1 MCMEDASTGE
11 PVTFAL
17 RNHRPTVGY
26 LALLISDDL
35 GQMWWSGVADVARA
49 QKANLI
55 CFRGGPLHDPIDPYT
70 EPTAIYELVS
80 RERADGWVI
89 GNIVADTPA
98 SFARLRELLD
108 QQLGRDVV
116 SLREL
121 LDDIPYV
128 SMDNYQGVQAAIEH
142 LIEVHGYR
150 RIAFLRGPEAHP
162 YAQERYRAYTDVLQ
176 KYGLPIEPDL
186 VTPPRNW
193 GEFPMQILL
202 DERKLKPSVDFDA
215 VVAANDWMALDAMGR
230 LSARGVR
237 VPQDVAVVGFNNN
250 PAGGVA
256 FPPLTT
262 VMMPFHEQGQRTV
275 EMLSTLLAGGTLP
288 GQAALPAHLVIRQ
301 SCGCQSPL
309 VTQAAAGVIT
319 AGHEFKELDSAQRE
333 QILAHVA
340 QAAGS
345 ESVIEWARRLLDSL
359 ITELE
364 DGTPGT
370 FIGEMEQAMRPL
382 MVSGGDLFVWLQ
394 ALSALRR
401 QTLPYMRGSLLARV
415 EDLWHQAQ
423 IVLSLAVQR
432 MQTSELLQVQQQT
445 QIVRGIGYALSAT
458 LDMHQ
463 LMDTAAREIP
473 RLGIPSCYISLYED
487 PQMPAAWSRL
497 MMAYDEKG
505 RVNLEPGGLR
515 FKSRELLPEELWP
528 RDRQFSLVVEPLY
541 FQKNQL
547 GFVVFE
553 VGPRNGAIY
562 EMASTQLSSALQGAL
577 LMQRVQKHAAEL
589 ARQKYIL
596 DTFMENVPDQIYF
609 KDLDSRITR
618 ANKAHAL
625 QRGMRDPSDEI
636 GKSDFDFLPDELA
649 RVKYEQEQEIIR
661 TGRPLLNLEEF
672 DAAGRWAL
680 TTKMPL
686 RDENGNILGT
696 FGISRDITELKRAE
710 FALQQAFAE
719 VEHQV
724 EERTS
729 QLRREVAERERAE
742 EEIRQLNEGL
752 EQRVQERTAELRA
765 VNQELEAFAY
775 SISHDLRA
783 PLRAIN
789 GFARILL
796 EDHAGQLDPEGQA
809 HLNRVCAASQRMGQL
824 IDDLLNLSRVTRATL
839 RHQVVD
845 LSALAQSVGE
855 GLRQAAPGR
864 AVELVI
870 APGMQVEGDERLLRV
885 VLENLV
891 GNAWK
896 FTSRHPRARIEVG
909 QMQREGEVAY
919 FVRDDG
925 VGFDMAYT
933 GKLFGAFQR
942 LHTEREFEGTGIGLA
957 TVQRIIHRHGGRVW
971 AEAEVNKGATFYF
984 VLPPIPES

>member
-26 LALLISDDL
+26 LALLISDSL
-35 GQMWWSGVADVARA
+35 GQAWWSGVADAARK
-49 QKANLI
+49 QKANVI
-55 CFRGGPLHDPIDPYT
+55 CFHGGPLHDPMDYYT
-70 EPTAIYELVS
+70 ELTAIYDLVG
-80 RERADGWVI
+80 RERVDGWVI

-98 SFARLRELLD
+98 SFSRLRELLD
-108 QQLGRDVV
+108 QQLGREVV

-128 SMDNYQGVQAAIEH
+128 PMDNYQGMQAAVEH

-176 KYGLPIEPDL
+176 KHGLPIAPDL

-193 GEFPMQILL
+193 SEFPMQILL
-202 DERKLKPSVDFDA
+202 DERKLEPLVDFDA
-215 VVAANDWMALDAMGR
+215 VVAANDWMALDAMSR

-237 VPQDVAVVGFNNN
+237 IPQDVAIVGFNDN
-250 PAGGVA
+250 ATGEVA
-256 FPPLTT
+256 IPPLTT
-262 VMMPFHEQGQRTV
+262 VTMPFHEQGQRAV

-288 GQAALPAHLVIRQ
+288 RQAALPAQLVIRQ

-319 AGHEFKELDSAQRE
+319 ERHEFRELDLARRE

-340 QAAGS
+340 RAAGS
-345 ESVIEWARRLLDSL
+345 ESVIEGARRLLDSL

-364 DGTPGT
+364 GGTPGT
-370 FIGEMEQAMRPL
+370 FVGEMEQAMRPL
-382 MVSGGDLFVWLQ
+382 MVSGGDLSVWRQ

-401 QTLPYMRGSLLARV
+401 QTLPYMSGSLLARV
-415 EDLWHQAQ
+415 EDLWYQAQ

-432 MQTSELLQVQQQT
+432 MQMSEMLQIQQQN
-445 QIVRGIGYALSAT
+445 QIVRGISYALSAI

-463 LMDTAAREIP
+463 LMDTATREIP
-473 RLGIPSCYISLYED
+473 RLGIPSCYICLYQD
-487 PQMPAAWSRL
+487 PQMPTAGSRL

-528 RDRQFSLVVEPLY
+528 RDKQFSLVVEPLY

-562 EMASTQLSSALQGAL
+562 EMVSTQLSSALQGAL

-686 RDENGNILGT
+686 RDESGNILGT

-752 EQRVQERTAELRA
+752 EQRVQQRTAELRA

-783 PLRAIN
+783 PLRAID
-789 GFARILL
+789 GFSRILM
-796 EDHAGQLDPEGQA
+796 EDYAPQLPSE
-809 HLNRVCAASQRMGQL
+809 AARYLQTVRENTQHMGHL
-824 IDDLLNLSRVTRATL
+824 IDDLLAFSRLSRQPLNKQPVAMASLARQAL
-839 RHQVVD
+839 DSLSSEQVGRRVEFSMCELPPCQGD
-845 LSALAQSVGE
+845 PAL
-855 GLRQAAPGR
+855 LRQ
-864 AVELVI
+864 VWI
-870 APGMQVEGDERLLRV
+870 NLLA
-885 VLENLV
+885 
-891 GNAWK
+891 NALK
-896 FTSRHPRARIEVG
+896 FTRGR
-909 QMQREGEVAY
+909 EVAY
-919 FVRDDG
+919 IEIGCVEREGKQVYFVKDNG
-925 VGFDMAYT
+925 VGFDMRYV
-933 GKLFGAFQR
+933 GKLFGVFQR
-942 LHTEREFEGTGIGLA
+942 LHRDDEFEGTGIGLA
-957 TVQRIIHRHGGRVW
+957 IVQRIVLRHGGRVW
-971 AEAEVNKGATFYF
+971 AEAEPDRGATFYF
-984 VLPPIPES
+984 TI